1 MKPNTE
7 LYTSSFQL
15 HSYLTKEDWQL
26 SANYDEEKQQ
36 YYGVG
41 LQTPFKKDGYWD
53 NRTYLY
59 TKLLPFLYDFTNNKC
74 DEEQLEEE
82 KKLVKKLKDDEN
94 LTDTLIS
101 MLERGRLMGWNRY

>member
-15 HSYLTKEDWQL
+15 HSYLTKEYWQL

-41 LQTPFKKDGYWD
+41 LQTP
-53 NRTYLY
+53 
-59 TKLLPFLYDFTNNKC
+59 
-74 DEEQLEEE
+74 
-82 KKLVKKLKDDEN
+82 
-94 LTDTLIS
+94 I
-101 MLERGRLMGWNRY
+101 